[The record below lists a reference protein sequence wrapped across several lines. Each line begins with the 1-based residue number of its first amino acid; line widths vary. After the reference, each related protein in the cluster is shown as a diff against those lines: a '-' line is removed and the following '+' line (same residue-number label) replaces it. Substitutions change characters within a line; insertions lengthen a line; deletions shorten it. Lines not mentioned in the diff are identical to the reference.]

1 MAFDTSIYDRVGQVN
16 LGAGLSSLLN
26 EQRQREATVAE
37 NQLRLSALTQQ
48 GQLAQQ
54 QAQEAKRA
62 ARVKRGQE
70 LNIWL
75 SNAVQS
81 GRPME
86 EVMKEALAY
95 GSEIE
100 ANPEDTQRHVMSVYQ
115 NAQTPET
122 RSQFAFTQ
130 AYPELVAKQRAESMF
145 RKPEAEKPISWTT
158 VQTESGMVQVNPQ
171 TGEIRQLGLQAPA
184 KEKPVNWATLQTD
197 KGIVQVNP
205 QTGEIRELGVQA
217 PPKGPVKGQV
227 TPEQIEQNSLS
238 AQQALDQA
246 NKLLQHPG
254 RLAATGASSFLSKI
268 PGTEAKGFAANLD
281 TFKAQ
286 TFLPMVSALKG
297 MGALSDAEGK
307 KIADS
312 VGALDPSMPE
322 AEFEQSLKDTM
333 DFLYKKAKAAGLNV
347 VNPLGGDAT
356 TSEHPADIQELLN
369 KHK

>member
-1 MAFDTSIYDRVGQVN
+1 MALDPSIYENVGRVN
-16 LGAGLSSLLN
+16 LGAGLSSLIDA
-26 EQRQREATVAE
+26 QRARESYATE
-37 NQLRLSALTQQ
+37 NQLRLATLTQQ

-54 QAQEAKRA
+54 QAQEAKRT

-130 AYPELVAKQRAESMF
+130 AYPDLVAKQRAEAMF
-145 RKPEAEKPISWTT
+145 PKATTQAAPSTLGKLVQEREALPANSPLRAFYDAAIKKETERQDNTLVAVVGPAGTPILTT
-158 VQTESGMVQVNPQ
+158 RQQAVGMTP
-171 TGEIRQLGLQAPA
+171 APKA
-184 KEKPVNWATLQTD
+184 GAG
-197 KGIVQVNP
+197 KGV
-205 QTGEIRELGVQA
+205 A
-217 PPKGPVKGQV
+217 

-322 AEFEQSLKDTM
+322 AEFEQSLRDTM
-333 DFLYKKAKAAGLNV
+333 DFLFKKAKAAGLNV
-347 VNPLGGDAT
+347 NNPANPQDTGWSDL
-356 TSEHPADIQELLN
+356 
-369 KHK
+369 